1 MNLNAQRMPAT
12 QATQRDDGLSSLWW
26 STVRY
31 RWWIVSIVA
40 AFTLLGTI
48 YALVATPQYRAEALL
63 RIQTKPGAA
72 ISALSDVSGTISAGP
87 SANDE
92 SEILTSRSIVLEAI
106 EQTGVGYDIR
116 TESHF
121 PLIGRLLASRHA
133 NDDTLAAPL
142 LGLSSYAWGGE
153 ALKLGVFSIPD
164 DALGE
169 PFRLVAEDGGRW
181 TLRDKAGHPLAQGA
195 LGQTVPF
202 HMNLAGTEQAGEIR
216 VDTLRAR
223 PGIAFSVRKEPEQ
236 LAYDDVSKHLK
247 TLVTNRDSTLEE
259 PSMMRLSYQSDTAR
273 HAEQMV
279 NAIVAIYLRRDLAF
293 RTDKARRNLDSL
305 RARLPNLKKDL
316 QKAEDA
322 LNRYRTTTG
331 TIDVDQQ
338 GAALIARLNTLA
350 EHEIVLQLALG
361 TVRER
366 FLPASR
372 EYQTVMSQLKL
383 VKGEIRDTTAAAGK
397 LPTVQREYVRLSRD
411 VAVATQLYT
420 SVLTNSQQL
429 DIAVASTAP
438 GVSVVDWAAAPY
450 RPTWPRRGLVVLGSM
465 LGGLFVA
472 LALTHL
478 LARYRREL
486 YSPLALATLSERPCV
501 AVVAASPA
509 LRDQRRARYT
519 GPRLPDHLL
528 AASLPH
534 DPSIESLRALRTNL
548 KAAFSKRRRGGA
560 GKVLLFTGPTA
571 NVGCSFMASNLAYLL
586 AEVHARV
593 LLVDANLRDRAPATA
608 RESAGL
614 ADVLAGTV
622 PLDAA
627 ITPLDKSRLSILGP
641 GAADEV
647 NPGELFERPAFR
659 ELLAALR
666 TRYDFVIVDAPPVL
680 PYSDT
685 LSIASE
691 LRDMILL
698 VSRAGLTRAPEL
710 EAALHRLASVG
721 ASVAGHVFN
730 ADTDTSAQ
738 GADPTWRARLLGLT
752 RQHASFGGKVWAATK
767 GQALALTKKTV
778 TGVSRNLMPG
788 EELGRSGPQRPTA
801 RRPHR
806 GARALPPTLSESPTR
821 KR

>member
-12 QATQRDDGLSSLWW
+12 QPAQQDDGLSSLWW

-31 RWWIVSIVA
+31 RWWIATIVA
-40 AFTLLGTI
+40 AFTLIGTI
-48 YALVATPQYRAEALL
+48 YALAATPQYRAEALL

-72 ISALSDVSGTISAGP
+72 ISALSDVSGTISTGP

-106 EQTGVGYDIR
+106 EQTGAGYDIR

-121 PLIGRLLASRHA
+121 PLIGRLLASRRA

-169 PFRLVAEDGGRW
+169 PFRIVAEDGGRW

-195 LGQTVPF
+195 LGETVPF
-202 HMNLAGTEQAGEIR
+202 RMNLAGAEQAGEIR

-236 LAYDDVSKHLK
+236 LAYDDVSKRLK
-247 TLVTNRDSTLEE
+247 TVVTNRDSTLEA

-305 RARLPNLKKDL
+305 HARLPGLKKDL

-322 LNRYRTTTG
+322 LNRYRTATG

-350 EHEIVLQLALG
+350 EHQTVLQLALD
-361 TVRER
+361 TVKER

-372 EYQTVMSQLKL
+372 EYQTVMSQLNL

-397 LPTVQREYVRLSRD
+397 LPTAQREYVRLSRD

-450 RPTWPRRGLVVLGSM
+450 RPTWPRRGLVVLGAM

-472 LALTHL
+472 LVLTHL

-486 YSPLALATLSERPCV
+486 YSPLALAALSDRPCV

-528 AASLPH
+528 AASLPR
-534 DPSIESLRALRTNL
+534 DPSIESLRALRTSL

-586 AEVHARV
+586 AEVNARV
-593 LLVDANLRDRAPATA
+593 LLVDANLRDGATATA
-608 RESAGL
+608 RESTGL
-614 ADVLAGTV
+614 ADVLAGAV

-627 ITPLDKSRLSILGP
+627 IAPLDKSRLSILGP
-641 GAADEV
+641 GTADGV
-647 NPGELFERPAFR
+647 NPGELFDQPAFR
-659 ELLAALR
+659 ELLATLR
-666 TRYDFVIVDAPPVL
+666 ARYDYVIVDAPPVL

-691 LRDMILL
+691 ACDMILL
-698 VSRAGLTRAPEL
+698 VSRAGLTRASEL
-710 EAALHRLASVG
+710 EAALQRLASVG

-738 GADPTWRARLLGLT
+738 GADPAWRARLLGLT
-752 RQHASFGGKVWAATK
+752 GQHASLGRKVWAATA

-778 TGVSRNLMPG
+778 AGVSRN
-788 EELGRSGPQRPTA
+788 
-801 RRPHR
+801 
-806 GARALPPTLSESPTR
+806 
-821 KR
+821 